1 MTTDHPFKSANQVTR
16 ARKLVEALDCLGG
29 DIRTTRTLAKSL
41 TPAQWVDVA
50 ENLVMTTDADGDIV
64 VGITPPS
71 PTTIAMAIR
80 MLEDRVKAD
89 DNFQRLT
96 HGNQPGGGRNVGDGG
111 GPAFDPVFA
120 GFPGVK

>member
-1 MTTDHPFKSANQVTR
+1 MTTDHPHKSANQVTR
-16 ARKLVEALDCLGG
+16 ARRLVDALDSLGG
-29 DIRTTRTLAKSL
+29 DIRTTRTLAKSM
-41 TPAQWVDVA
+41 TDAQWADVA
-50 ENLVMTTDADGDIV
+50 ENLVTFTNRDNEVV
-64 VGITPPS
+64 VGMTPPS
-71 PTTIAMAIR
+71 PTTRAMAIR

-96 HGNQPGGGRNVGDGG
+96 HGNQPHGGRQVGQGN